1 MAVPFAERKRRL
13 LGLALHDGQ
22 GLRIEMQIEL
32 LAVRVNRIV
41 DLDHAVVELDL
52 LPLGEALLLQHRLDL
67 GLLVGRKFL
76 VGVSCEAGA
85 GDQGQGEEG

>member
-41 DLDHAVVELDL
+41 DLDHAVVGTST
-52 LPLGEALLLQHRLDL
+52 PCVTSWQRATAPRAGH
-67 GLLVGRKFL
+67 
-76 VGVSCEAGA
+76 AGA
-85 GDQGQGEEG
+85 APRAPH